1 MKRTCQ
7 SLISVLLL
15 AVLWCPAST
24 WAAKAYIS
32 EPKDAPLRAGPGQN
46 YKVLAT
52 IPSGSALE
60 VLKSA
65 EWIQVRFTGPNGETK
80 DGWVL
85 NSSIGAYPPE
95 NILVRQLQSENAEAN
110 EKLALLEK
118 EKTDH
123 IQKEKDLTEKLRKLE
138 IAHETLKS
146 GSTNYLKLKEENDAV
161 KSALTSAEE
170 NIQSIIQENEDLKFS
185 ARIKWFIAGAIVLLF
200 GWFLGWLTSN
210 SQKKRRH
217 YY

>member
-32 EPKDAPLRAGPGQN
+32 EPKDAPLRAGPGNN
-46 YKVLAT
+46 YKVLAS

-80 DGWVL
+80 DGWVQ

-123 IQKEKDLTEKLRKLE
+123 VQKEKDLSEKLRKLE

>member
-15 AVLWCPAST
+15 AVIWCPAST

-32 EPKDAPLRAGPGQN
+32 EPKDAQLRAGPGSN

-65 EWIQVRFTGPNGETK
+65 EWIQVRFTGPNGEPR

-95 NILVRQLQSENAEAN
+95 NILVRQLQSENAEVN

-123 IQKEKDLTEKLRKLE
+123 VQKEKDLAEKLRKLE
-138 IAHETLKS
+138 IAHETLRS

-170 NIQSIIQENEDLKFS
+170 NIQSLIQENEDLKFS

>member
-170 NIQSIIQENEDLKFS
+170 NIQSLIQENEDLKFS

>member
-32 EPKDAPLRAGPGQN
+32 EPKDAPLRAGPGNN
-46 YKVLAT
+46 YKVLAS

-170 NIQSIIQENEDLKFS
+170 NIQSLIQENEDLKFS